1 MNVYYRKSFGCFI
14 HTDRY
19 RRPPFYA
26 LRRFFSTNRGLS
38 LLASLS
44 LILPFVV
51 SQI

>member
-1 MNVYYRKSFGCFI
+1 MRHYHRFGYATFI
-14 HTDRY
+14 ELHIY
-19 RRPPFYA
+19 KRPPFYA